1 MRLTDRMTETVLAIL
16 NRPSQHA
23 EAHDPG
29 ADAFTFEGPIEP
41 HVQVLDLGL
50 VRGDG
55 VFETLNVTDGRPQAL
70 EAHLDRLA
78 RSAAML
84 DLPAPDLD
92 VWRRAVEAVVA
103 ELDPV
108 REAYCKTVMS
118 RGVEGDG
125 RPTGYVYAAPAEEY
139 TMPREQGIAVVTL
152 DRGYRHDV
160 ARTSPWLLQGAKTLS
175 YAVNMAAL
183 REAARRGADDALFV
197 STDGYV
203 LEGTRAN
210 LVMAVGGRLV
220 TPRTDIGILD
230 GTTQADV
237 FRFAEQEGIETAYEL
252 VTLDDLRAA
261 DALWLVSSIRQ
272 AAPIHTVNGVPQEM
286 DLGMTERINDFLLS
300 RQD

>member
-1 MRLTDRMTETVLAIL
+1 MTDTVLAVL
-16 NRPSQHA
+16 NQPSRAA
-23 EAHDPG
+23 EPHDPE
-29 ADAFTFEGPIEP
+29 ADAFTWAKPLEEHI
-41 HVQVLDLGL
+41 QVMDLGL
-50 VRGDG
+50 TRGDG
-55 VFETLNVTDGRPQAL
+55 VFETITVIDGRPQAL
-70 EAHLDRLA
+70 EAHLARFG
-78 RSAAML
+78 RSAAKL
-84 DLPAPDLD
+84 DLPEPDLD
-92 VWRRAVEAVVA
+92 AWRQAIEAA
-103 ELDPV
+103 CARLD
-108 REAYCKTVMS
+108 
-118 RGVEGDG
+118 
-125 RPTGYVYAAPAEEY
+125 AAPSADQTHDRTE
-139 TMPREQGIAVVTL
+139 GIGVVTL

-160 ARTSPWLLQGAKTLS
+160 ERTSPWLLQGAKTLP
-175 YAVNMAAL
+175 YAINMAAL
-183 REAARRGADDALFV
+183 REAVRRGADDALFV

-210 LVMAVGGRLV
+210 LIMSVGGRFV